1 MANPQTPSRS
11 LACLLVAQTQVVLND
26 NAAKLMLAGLAQFP
40 GILDAEDVGVVISLL
55 PLLMIAPFI
64 LFSPIAGWFSD
75 HFSKWRVLQVSLLL

>member
-40 GILDAEDVGVVISLL
+40 AAIRAQFHC
-55 PLLMIAPFI
+55 A
-64 LFSPIAGWFSD
+64 AAAQ
-75 HFSKWRVLQVSLLL
+75 RA